1 MVCTSEL
8 QHPPQPPASSRNDH
22 ARTNVRSRRRIH
34 VVQLRRGRSRDRCIA
49 AGRVEHSGKT
59 QEIAWAGPA
68 ATTHAR
74 GAPEACCRCI
84 PACLLRAGVVV
95 VSAKQYTHTC
105 THTAHTHKHIHTHT
119 HTHKHK
125 HTHQCGY
132 TQHIQS
138 RRAQNLRATRR
149 RIGHLHPLL
158 RCHCERDTWGT
169 GVSAACV
176 AAQSIS
182 RCALLTASFSN
193 RLVVRG
199 VLASLHLHRIII
211 ILQKPNTISS
221 CNALL
226 IRTHSD
232 FLRVGGGGRTRSLR
246 GRRALRHRLRPSPL
260 LQAKRKHT

>member
-105 THTAHTHKHIHTHT
+105 THTAHTHKHTHTHT
-119 HTHKHK
+119 HTQTQT
-125 HTHQCGY
+125 HTPMRLHTAHSVATRAKPTCDPTPHRTSAPTLALPLRARHLGHGRQCRL
-132 TQHIQS
+132 
-138 RRAQNLRATRR
+138 RRRSINLSLRATNRQFQQPPRR
-149 RIGHLHPLL
+149 PRSPRQLAPAPHHHHSPETEHDLIVQ
-158 RCHCERDTWGT
+158 R
-169 GVSAACV
+169 AADSH
-176 AAQSIS
+176 AQ
-182 RCALLTASFSN
+182 
-193 RLVVRG
+193 
-199 VLASLHLHRIII
+199 
-211 ILQKPNTISS
+211 
-221 CNALL
+221 
-226 IRTHSD
+226 
-232 FLRVGGGGRTRSLR
+232 
-246 GRRALRHRLRPSPL
+246 
-260 LQAKRKHT
+260 